1 MIVDLQVDTLKF
13 NFCFKF
19 VLGIVI
25 MDLPKLESPLR
36 FVGVR
41 GRDGDRTLTTL
52 DEYSSRRSLVDVILR
67 N

>member
-1 MIVDLQVDTLKF
+1 MEVS
-13 NFCFKF
+13 
-19 VLGIVI
+19 
-25 MDLPKLESPLR
+25 LPKLESPLR

-41 GRDGDRTLTTL
+41 GRDGDRTLTTF